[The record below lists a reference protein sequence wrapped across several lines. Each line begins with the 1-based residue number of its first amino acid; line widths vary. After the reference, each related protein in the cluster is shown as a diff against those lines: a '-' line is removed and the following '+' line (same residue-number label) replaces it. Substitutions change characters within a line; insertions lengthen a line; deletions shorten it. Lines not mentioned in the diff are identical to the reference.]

1 MGVEQVLK
9 GETMDKKTV
18 RDVNLEGKRVLMRA
32 DFNVPLDGSTI
43 TDDTR
48 IRAAL
53 PTIKYIIDQG
63 GALILMS
70 HLGRPKGV
78 DAKYSLQPV
87 ADRLGELLGQEVKM
101 APAVVGEDV
110 EAMAKALKPGEVMV
124 LENTRFESGE
134 TKNNPELVE
143 KLAVLGEVYV
153 NDAFGSAHRAHA
165 STVGV
170 AEKMPAVAGFL
181 MEKEINFLSKAV
193 ENPEP
198 PYIVILGGAKVSD
211 KIAVIENLLG
221 KADTILVG
229 GGMANTFLK
238 AKGLELADSLVEDD
252 VLGTAADLMEKAK
265 HKLVLPVDA
274 VVADAFDNDANRQVV
289 AVNAVPAGSR
299 ILDIGPETITLF
311 KEMLA
316 EANTVVWNGP
326 MGVFEMSNFAEGT
339 FAIART
345 LAELEAVTI
354 IGGGDS
360 ASAVNQAGVADSV
373 SHVSTGGGAS
383 LEFFEGKLLPG
394 LAALNDK

>member
-1 MGVEQVLK
+1 
-9 GETMDKKTV
+9 MDKKTV

-53 PTIKYIIDQG
+53 PTIQYIIDQG

-87 ADRLGELLGQEVKM
+87 ADRLGELLNLTVKM
-101 APAVVGEDV
+101 APAVVGDEV

-143 KLAVLGEVYV
+143 KLAVLGDVYV

-181 MEKEINFLSKAV
+181 MEKEINFLGKAV

-238 AKGLELADSLVEDD
+238 AKGLDMADSLVEDD
-252 VLGTAADLMEKAK
+252 VLETARDLMEKAGD
-265 HKLVLPVDA
+265 KLVLPVDA
-274 VVADAFDNDANRQVV
+274 VVADAFDQDANRQVV
-289 AVNAVPAGSR
+289 AVDAVPAGWR
-299 ILDIGPETITLF
+299 ILDIGPDTLALF
-311 KEMLA
+311 KEKLA
-316 EANTVVWNGP
+316 VANTVVWNGP
-326 MGVFEMSNFAEGT
+326 MGVFEMSNFAQGT
-339 FAIART
+339 FGIARA
-345 LAELEAVTI
+345 LAETDAVTI

-360 ASAVNQAGVADSV
+360 ASAVNQAGVADDV

>member
-1 MGVEQVLK
+1 
-9 GETMDKKTV
+9 
-18 RDVNLEGKRVLMRA
+18 LMRV
-32 DFNVPLDGSTI
+32 DFNVPLDGTTI

-48 IRAAL
+48 IQAAL
-53 PTIKYIIDQG
+53 PTINYVIEQG

-70 HLGRPKGV
+70 HLARPKGV
-78 DAKYSLQPV
+78 DPKYSLKPA

-101 APAVVGEDV
+101 APAVVGPEV
-110 EAMAKALKPGEVMV
+110 EAMAQALQPGTVMV

-143 KLAVLGEVYV
+143 KLAALGEVYV

-221 KADTILVG
+221 KADTILIG

-238 AKGLELADSLVEDD
+238 AKGFDMADSLVEND
-252 VLGTAADLMEKAK
+252 VLDTATDLMEKAGD
-265 HKLVLPVDA
+265 KLVLPVDA
-274 VVADAFDNDANRQVV
+274 MVADAFDNNANRQVV
-289 AVNAVPAGSR
+289 AVDAIPAGWR
-299 ILDIGPETITLF
+299 ILDIGPDTITLF
-311 KEMLA
+311 KEKLA
-316 EANTVVWNGP
+316 GANTVVWNGP

-345 LAELEAVTI
+345 LAESEAVTI

-360 ASAVNQAGVADSV
+360 ASAVNQAGVADDV

>member
-1 MGVEQVLK
+1 
-9 GETMDKKTV
+9 MDKKTV

-32 DFNVPLDGSTI
+32 DFNVPLDGKTI
-43 TDDTR
+43 TDDNR
-48 IRAAL
+48 IQAAL

-78 DAKYSLQPV
+78 DPKLSLQPV
-87 ADRLGELLGQEVKM
+87 ADRLGELLSQEVKM
-101 APAVVGEDV
+101 APAVVGDEV

-134 TKNNPELVE
+134 TKNNPDLAE
-143 KLAVLGEVYV
+143 KLAALGEVYV
-153 NDAFGSAHRAHA
+153 NDAFGTAHRAHA

-193 ENPEP
+193 EDPES

-252 VLGTAADLMEKAK
+252 VLDTARELMETAK
-265 HKLVLPVDA
+265 DKLVLPVDA
-274 VVADAFDNDANRQVV
+274 VVADDFDKDANQKVV
-289 AVNAVPAGSR
+289 AVDAVPAGWR
-299 ILDIGPETITLF
+299 ILDIGPDTIALF
-311 KEMLA
+311 KEKLA

-326 MGVFEMSNFAEGT
+326 MGVFEMNPFAQGT

-360 ASAVNQAGVADSV
+360 ASAVKQAGVADDV

-394 LAALNDK
+394 LGALNDK